1 MNYGKSNVDIPGGEA
16 APYEVFIGNTHPDS
30 TEEKISEVLIKYS
43 DMFNGDEKLASP
55 LNILKVTCL
64 SKPNSSGEPLRT
76 KCWKVQVPNK
86 FREHMIKDEA
96 YPYGWSHR
104 RFFPKR
110 NEHNV
115 PAVDPAPKR

>member
-1 MNYGKSNVDIPGGEA
+1 MKYSLA
-16 APYEVFIGNTHPDS
+16 TQ
-30 TEEKISEVLIKYS
+30 ISEVLIKCS
-43 DMFNGDEKLASP
+43 EMFTGEEKLASP

-86 FREHMIKDEA
+86 FCEHMLKDEA

-104 RFFPKR
+104 RFFTKR

-115 PAVDPAPKR
+115 PAVDPAPKRQHLLSEAASAASGPGSSADTA